1 MSSMASTATPTE
13 APDSGVFAD
22 DDAVAA
28 LSQLRQVGRVALPLD
43 ALIVSFFKMDYVV
56 GRPPCAGGSYSSLLA
71 CLGR

>member
-1 MSSMASTATPTE
+1 MSPNMSSMASTATPTE

-43 ALIVSFFKMDYVV
+43 AFIVSF
-56 GRPPCAGGSYSSLLA
+56 
-71 CLGR
+71 